1 MARDRAIQVF
11 LQFFSSH
18 GAVLVFGKL
27 SQIIEPD
34 FMTPWELYTRHA
46 LNLFSKLSAFVN
58 NKVPLLETI
67 FHDANP
73 PGVHPNKQ
81 DRTIPL
87 IRPRIH
93 TVPHWKFVNLPGQF
107 FEKGHFIQHRPN
119 PPFPK
124 AAQVYKVN

>member
-18 GAVLVFGKL
+18 GAVFVFGKL

-34 FMTPWELYTRHA
+34 FMTPWKLYTRHA

-73 PGVHPNKQ
+73 
-81 DRTIPL
+81 L
-87 IRPRIH
+87 
-93 TVPHWKFVNLPGQF
+93 
-107 FEKGHFIQHRPN
+107 
-119 PPFPK
+119 
-124 AAQVYKVN
+124 